1 MKKTIFDYLKII
13 MLIHSCINSSHV
25 TAQQANLSRELLTFP
40 VSPEAARLG
49 TYGNVPVNL
58 FTGRLNKS
66 IELFNAKIG
75 DYNLPLTLSYS
86 YSGNR
91 VEESPSIMGLGW
103 QLNAG
108 GVVTREVRGLPDS
121 YNNNYYNFRTTNIG
135 NKLFNLNKISN
146 REAEKVINGFYDTEP
161 DRYNV
166 NVNGINF
173 AFKIGLNGLPMFL
186 SKHNYKIEIIRSDA
200 NPNQIIKFIM
210 TDTKSNKYY
219 FEDIETN
226 EQISGAAYHDPYSF
240 YDVMHPLYTSSWQ
253 LTKIET
259 ANSSIILYN
268 YQNDDFNNYQFYA
281 SGTYNAYFQD
291 PCSRTNNLYSSGCN
305 KFLIKR
311 KLLTSITNELVTI
324 NFNITSINGVKV
336 YSEIN
341 VQNSNEIVKYNFAY
355 QGARNYLIR
364 INKNNLFYEGYSYNG
379 EVDSFVDSE
388 FDDVR
393 NQDWWG
399 FDNGVNTNNY
409 MVNVPNSSVQTNRSP
424 NFSNTLK
431 GALTQIEYPTKGTTS
446 IFYEQNKRA
455 STNSEPNILI
465 NLKFKTDNDLSASAY
480 KEKIITKTFDTD
492 VIASL
497 SHSISDKN
505 HIDLKIIKVGTNTTS
520 LNYFTDIP
528 SLRNSWNPT
537 PTYTPNYIF
546 YAQGDG
552 CTSYNDNCPAPCNC
566 TESENSSGL
575 FKLQAG
581 TYMFK
586 ISSDYNRLFD
596 ATGEIT
602 LSFYDST
609 YPSFFYENIG
619 GVHVSRTVDFD
630 GVYNKTNYY
639 DYNEQNDIPTE
650 SINRSLDNAERYEHI
665 HSYLSQLTGG
675 SITCNGCGN
684 EEVIGFNSSSFNL
697 FLNGSPKTYTE
708 VIESNNQTDIVT
720 PIENIT
726 CTNCGY
732 LHPSNR
738 NYDNTKIYSYIGNNL
753 FTTKRIYPNGFKKY
767 KYYPSSDGSAVRIPG
782 SHDLSIGRIESE
794 EVFSPNSVSSESVA
808 LSEKKYDY
816 LMQTGS
822 IILNDPSY
830 PRSLKIIRKRMYTG
844 CSITNDL
851 FEVERSIYNNEF
863 YEFHDYN
870 DTDIEYLTESIY
882 TKETFEN
889 QSAIEQTTNITYDS
903 HNQQKTITKSDSNN
917 NILTNELFYPYDFA
931 DNTSL
936 EMVSK
941 NYISPIVKV
950 VNKKNGNI
958 IDSYKYDFTIIGW
971 NLFKPSLFWKSK
983 GNGVL
988 EKLSAYSYDSKGNVS
1003 FIQNIESETQ
1013 VPPHTVTNGPTTTI
1027 IWGYN
1032 DSQPIA
1038 KIENLA
1044 SFPISQT
1051 LINDAKDKSNT
1062 GTEAEL
1068 IVALNAIR
1076 SSLPNAM
1083 VTTYTHIPLVG
1094 VSTMT
1099 DPKGDTITYTYDSF
1113 NRLKEVKDK
1122 NGNKLSE
1129 NEYHYRPQN

>member
-13 MLIHSCINSSHV
+13 MLILICINSSHV

-40 VSPEAARLG
+40 VSPEAGRLG

-58 FTGRLNKS
+58 YTGRLNKS
-66 IELFNAKIG
+66 VELFNAKIG
-75 DYNLPLTLSYS
+75 DYILPLTLSYS

-146 REAEKVINGFYDTEP
+146 REAEKVINGYYDTEP

-166 NVNGINF
+166 SVNGINF

-200 NPNQIIKFIM
+200 NPNQIIKFILI
-210 TDTKSNKYY
+210 DTKSNKYY

-226 EQISGAAYHDPYSF
+226 EQISGLAYHDPYSF

-259 ANSSIILYN
+259 ANNSIILYN
-268 YQNDDFNNYQFYA
+268 YQNDDFINYQFYA
-281 SGTYNAYFQD
+281 SGTFNDFTGD
-291 PCSRTNNLYSSGCN
+291 ECGGSNNFYSSGFN

-311 KLLTSITNELVTI
+311 KLLTSISNELVTI
-324 NFNITSINGVKV
+324 NFNITTINGVKV
-336 YSEIN
+336 YNEIK

-355 QGARNYLIR
+355 QGGRNYMIR
-364 INKNNLFYEGYSYNG
+364 IDKNNLFYEGYSYNG
-379 EVDSFVDSE
+379 NVGDYVDSE
-388 FDDVR
+388 FDNVR

-399 FDNGVNTNNY
+399 FNNGINNTF
-409 MVNVPNSSVQTNRSP
+409 MVDVPSSGIQTNRTP
-424 NFSNTLK
+424 NFNNTLK
-431 GALTQIEYPTKGTTS
+431 GALVEIKYPTKGTTT

-455 STNSEPNILI
+455 STNYEPNVAID
-465 NLKFKTDNDLSASAY
+465 LKFKTDNDPSASAY

-497 SHSISDKN
+497 SHFISDKN
-505 HIDLKIIKVGTNTTS
+505 HIDLKIVKVGTDSSS
-520 LNYFTDIP
+520 LNYFIDIP
-528 SLRNSWNPT
+528 SLRSQWTST

-546 YAQGDG
+546 YAQVDN
-552 CTSYNDNCPAPCNC
+552 CTSYSGCPYPCNC

-586 ISSDYNRLFD
+586 ISSDYNRLYD
-596 ATGEIT
+596 ATGEII

-609 YPSFFYENIG
+609 YPSFFYESIG
-619 GVHVSRTVDFD
+619 GIHVSKTVDFD
-630 GVYNKTNYY
+630 GQNNKTTYY
-639 DYNEQNDIPTE
+639 DYNEQNYAPTE
-650 SINRSLDNAERYEHI
+650 GINGSLDNTERYEHI
-665 HSYLSQLTGG
+665 HSYLTSVTGLVINCVSCG
-675 SITCNGCGN
+675 SR
-684 EEVIGFNSSSFNL
+684 EVINFNSSSFNL
-697 FLNGSPKTYTE
+697 FLNGSSKTYSE
-708 VIESNNQTDIVT
+708 VIESNNYNDIVT
-720 PIENIT
+720 PIEDIT
-726 CTNCGY
+726 CSNCGY

-767 KYYPSSDGSAVRIPG
+767 KYYPSSDSSSGRIPG

-794 EVFSPNSVSSESVA
+794 EVFSPSSVTSESVA

-822 IILNDPSY
+822 IILNDPNY

-844 CSITNDL
+844 CSIENDL
-851 FEVERSIYNNEF
+851 LEVERSIYNNDF

-882 TKETFEN
+882 TKETFKN

-903 HNQQKTITKSDSNN
+903 HYQQKTITKRDSNN

-936 EMVSK
+936 DMVSK
-941 NYISPIVKV
+941 NYISPIAKV
-950 VNKKNGNI
+950 INKKNGNI
-958 IDSYKYDFTIIGW
+958 IDSYKYDFTTIGS
-971 NLFKPSLFWKSK
+971 NLFKPSLFLKSK

-988 EKLSAYSYDSKGNVS
+988 EKLSAYSYDSKGNVN

-1044 SFPISQT
+1044 GVTISQT

-1094 VSTMT
+1094 VSTIT
-1099 DPKGDTITYTYDSF
+1099 DPKGDTITYIYDSF

-1129 NEYHYRPQN
+1129 NQYHYRP

>member
-1 MKKTIFDYLKII
+1 MKKTTYNYLEIVL
-13 MLIHSCINSSHV
+13 LILLFINYNTV
-25 TAQQANLSRELLTFP
+25 NAQQSNLSRELITFP

-66 IELFNAKIG
+66 VELFNAKIG

-121 YNNNYYNFRTTNIG
+121 YNNNYYNFRTTYIG

-146 REAEKVINGFYDTEP
+146 REAEKVINGYYDTEP

-166 NVNGINF
+166 SVNGINF
-173 AFKIGLNGLPMFL
+173 AFKIGLNGIPMFL

-200 NPNQIIKFIM
+200 NPNQIIKFIL

-219 FEDIETN
+219 FEDMETN
-226 EQISGAAYHDPYSF
+226 EQISGIAYHDPNSF
-240 YDVMHPLYTSSWQ
+240 YDLMHPLYTSSWQ

-259 ANSSIILYN
+259 SSNSIILYN
-268 YQNDDFNNYQFYA
+268 YQNDDFINYQFYA
-281 SGTYNAYFQD
+281 SGTYNAYLQD
-291 PCSRTNNLYSSGCN
+291 PCLRTNNLYSSGCN
-305 KFLIKR
+305 KFMIKR

-336 YSEIN
+336 YNEIN
-341 VQNSNEIVKYNFAY
+341 VQNSNEIVKYNFEY
-355 QGARNYLIR
+355 QGARNYLTR
-364 INKNNLFYEGYSYNG
+364 IDKNNLFYEGYSYKG
-379 EVDSFVDSE
+379 EVDAFIDSE
-388 FDDVR
+388 FDNVK

-399 FDNGVNTNNY
+399 FDNGINNSY
-409 MVNVPNSSVQTNRSP
+409 MVNVPNSSIQTNRAS
-424 NFSNTLK
+424 NFNNTQK
-431 GALTQIEYPTKGTTS
+431 GALVEIKYPTKGTTT

-455 STNSEPNILI
+455 SNNSEPNILI
-465 NLKFKTDNDLSASAY
+465 DLKFKTDNDTSSPAY
-480 KEKIITKTFDTD
+480 KESIITKTFDTD

-497 SHSISDKN
+497 SHYISDKN
-505 HIDLKIIKVGTNTTS
+505 HIDLKIIKVGTNSSS

-528 SLRNSWNPT
+528 SLRNPWNLT
-537 PTYTPNYIF
+537 PVYTPNYIS
-546 YAQGDG
+546 YAQVDN
-552 CTSYNDNCPAPCNC
+552 CTSYNSDCPSPCNC

-575 FKLQAG
+575 FKLEAG

-586 ISSDYNRLFD
+586 ISSDYNKFFD
-596 ATGEIT
+596 ATGEIK

-609 YPSFFYENIG
+609 YPSFFYENTG
-619 GVHVSRTVDFD
+619 GIHVSKTEDFD
-630 GVYNKTNYY
+630 GQNNKTTYY
-639 DYNEQNDIPTE
+639 NYNEQNELPE
-650 SINRSLDNAERYEHI
+650 GNLNASIDNINRYEHVN
-665 HSYLSQLTGG
+665 SYLSQQIGG
-675 SITCNGCGN
+675 SVTCLSCGN
-684 EEVIGFNSSSFNL
+684 VEVIEFSSSSFNL
-697 FLNGSPKTYTE
+697 FLNGSPKTYAE
-708 VIESNNQTDIVT
+708 VIESNDQTDIIT
-720 PIENIT
+720 TSLENIT
-726 CTNCGY
+726 CTNCSY
-732 LHPSNR
+732 LHPRNR
-738 NYDNTKIYSYIGNNL
+738 NYDSTKIYSYIGNNL
-753 FTTKRIYPNGFKKY
+753 FTTKRIYPNGYKKY
-767 KYYPSSDGSAVRIPG
+767 KYFPSSDGSAGRIPG
-782 SHDLSIGRIESE
+782 SHDLSIGRVESE
-794 EVFSPNSVSSESVA
+794 EVFSPNTVTSESVT

-822 IILNDPSY
+822 IVLNDPSY
-830 PRSLKIIRKRMYTG
+830 PRSLKIIRKKMYTG

-870 DTDIEYLTESIY
+870 DTDIEYLAESIY

-889 QSAIEQTTNITYDS
+889 QGTIEQTTNITYDS
-903 HNQQKTITKSDSNN
+903 HYQQKTITKSVSNN
-917 NILTNELFYPYDFA
+917 NILTNELFYPYDFT
-931 DNTSL
+931 DTTSL
-936 EMVSK
+936 DMVSK

-958 IDSYKYDFTIIGW
+958 IDSYKYDFTTIGW

-983 GNGVL
+983 GNGAL
-988 EKLSAYSYDSKGNVS
+988 EKLSAYSYDSKGNVN
-1003 FIQNIESETQ
+1003 FIQNIESEIQ
-1013 VPPHTVTNGPTTTI
+1013 VPPHTITNGPTTTI

-1044 SFPISQT
+1044 GVSISQA
-1051 LINDAKDKSNT
+1051 LINDAKGKSNT

-1068 IVALNAIR
+1068 ITSLNNLR
-1076 SSLPNAM
+1076 NSLPNAM
-1083 VTTYTHIPLVG
+1083 VTTYTHKPLVG
-1094 VSTMT
+1094 VSTIT

-1113 NRLKEVKDK
+1113 NRLQEVKDK

-1129 NEYHYRPQN
+1129 NEYHYRP